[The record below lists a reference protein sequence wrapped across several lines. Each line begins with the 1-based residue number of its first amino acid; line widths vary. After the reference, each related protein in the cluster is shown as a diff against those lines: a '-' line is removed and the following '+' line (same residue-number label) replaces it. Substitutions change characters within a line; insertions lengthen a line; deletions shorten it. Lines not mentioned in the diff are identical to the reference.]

1 VLSAHFDKDA
11 SRYHSGVY
19 HKKRLELL
27 AITSS
32 ELSPLFLGQVKNLHK
47 ACVSEFKAEL
57 QATIS
62 GGKDYD
68 FAQVVSEARE
78 KWEAWFVSK
87 SKGPFSPLLV
97 PSAETRE
104 TRTRFLIY
112 LFIFVVWLALDV
124 LLKDVDWQ
132 SEDEY
137 ELVKEEFT
145 QIADQLREF
154 ETKKMVKVI
163 EVRLRLLFPSLFE

>member
-1 VLSAHFDKDA
+1 
-11 SRYHSGVY
+11 
-19 HKKRLELL
+19 
-27 AITSS
+27 
-32 ELSPLFLGQVKNLHK
+32 
-47 ACVSEFKAEL
+47 
-57 QATIS
+57 
-62 GGKDYD
+62 
-68 FAQVVSEARE
+68 
-78 KWEAWFVSK
+78 
-87 SKGPFSPLLV
+87 
-97 PSAETRE
+97 
-104 TRTRFLIY
+104 
-112 LFIFVVWLALDV
+112 VVWLALDV